1 MRKPPPQVHP
11 RPFQSQLW
19 KHLDQLRVWRRQK
32 WSWRQ
37 IAEALGTQH
46 GIEISFQAVHDFF
59 RRASRRKRLPLGFEE
74 KAPRSGAHTGQA
86 ASTITPVNL
95 QKTPGFPGY
104 EPGNPINYEPKD

>member
-37 IAEALGTQH
+37 IAEVLRTQH

-59 RRASRRKRLPLGFEE
+59 RRASRRKHLPLGFQE
-74 KAPRSGAHTGQA
+74 KSPPSGPHTHQSGGG
-86 ASTITPVNL
+86 ITPVNL
-95 QKTPGFPGY
+95 RKTPGFPGY